1 MLHHAAVPSPDIID
15 ASATPPLQAHPYM
28 EPDAMLCTPSAPLMS
43 ASPATSLMSPKQE
56 AAAVSEA
63 AGSETVASISAMVQS
78 ESGLSSALTGQDPNS
93 NSPAGPAGAQHDGGV
108 SSAAAGRERSEAARR
123 GARNRLLLSLH
134 RVAVT
139 ELAEYQDLPM
149 GTGTEQLADG
159 DFAETPDM

>member
-1 MLHHAAVPSPDIID
+1 MLHHAAAPTPD
-15 ASATPPLQAHPYM
+15 ASATPLLGANPCA
-28 EPDAMLCTPSAPLMS
+28 EPDAMVGTPAAPLMS
-43 ASPATSLMSPKQE
+43 ASPAISPVSSKQE

-63 AGSETVASISAMVQS
+63 AGSETVASTSAMVQS
-78 ESGLSSALTGQDPNS
+78 ESGPSSALTGQDSIS
-93 NSPAGPAGAQHDGGV
+93 NSPAGSAGAQHDGGV

-149 GTGTEQLADG
+149 GTGQSTMLLR
-159 DFAETPDM
+159 ETIFCRMS